1 MAVGLGSVLE
11 RPHWGF
17 SALSR
22 EQNTPL
28 SERGGPPHPAEE
40 ARGVILGEWL
50 LGGWKGK
57 EARNRSK
64 HFFPTPHKT
73 SSCRCLQGE
82 VDFGRC
88 IFFLFHPGVGG
99 QPPVLFVFHA
109 RRPHPHIPS
118 SGNSAFQ
125 RGCVRAQWLSHVQLF
140 ATPRTVA
147 GQAPLSVEFCR
158 EEYWRGLPCPPPGD
172 LPHPGIEPTSLMS
185 PALAG
190 GFFTTSATC
199 QALNRWIDRCC

>member
-22 EQNTPL
+22 EQNAPL
-28 SERGGPPHPAEE
+28 SERGGPPHPAKE

-73 SSCRCLQGE
+73 SSCHCLQGE

-88 IFFLFHPGVGG
+88 IFFSFSSWGWRTATSPVCVPCQTSPPSHPVKWKLGLSAWLRTCSVAQSCPTLCHPTDCSRLGSSVRGILQARILEGV
-99 QPPVLFVFHA
+99 A
-109 RRPHPHIPS
+109 MPS
-118 SGNSAFQ
+118 SRGSSPPRDRTHVSYVSCIGRRVLYHQ
-125 RGCVRAQWLSHVQLF
+125 RH
-140 ATPRTVA
+140 
-147 GQAPLSVEFCR
+147 
-158 EEYWRGLPCPPPGD
+158 LP
-172 LPHPGIEPTSLMS
+172 S
-185 PALAG
+185 PK
-190 GFFTTSATC
+190 
-199 QALNRWIDRCC
+199 